1 MQNNKKT
8 GNGRIKVKT
17 KGEGDFISR
26 KHQQRKLNINY
37 QSSELVK
44 SFSVMNVS

>member
-1 MQNNKKT
+1 MQNNKKI
-8 GNGRIKVKT
+8 GNGWIKVKT
-17 KGEGDFISR
+17 KGVGNFISR
-26 KHQQRKLNINY
+26 KHQQRKLKINC